1 MGFLRRDHAIDA
13 ACGIGCY
20 FQIMH
25 RHDLKITFLC
35 RVFCGTPRRNARM
48 GFLRR
53 DHAVDAAFFA
63 AFIFPVKTAPVPPL

>member
-1 MGFLRRDHAIDA
+1 MDFLRRDHAVDA

-35 RVFCGTPRRNARM
+35 RVFCGFYFPCQNSS
-48 GFLRR
+48 GP
-53 DHAVDAAFFA
+53 AFVTE
-63 AFIFPVKTAPVPPL
+63 PELSMPLY